1 MKKIGILFMVMLFGV
16 ITLNA
21 QNRDGQRNFDPKERA
36 KQTTERLK
44 EALDLNSDQEKKVY
58 EINLKG
64 NEKMAKMREEMQ
76 ASGGGFEGMREKMGE
91 MREEQNKEMKKVL
104 TDAQW
109 KKYEKYLEEQRANR
123 GQGRG
128 R

>member
-44 EALDLNSDQEKKVY
+44 KTL
-58 EINLKG
+58 I
-64 NEKMAKMREEMQ
+64 
-76 ASGGGFEGMREKMGE
+76 
-91 MREEQNKEMKKVL
+91 
-104 TDAQW
+104 
-109 KKYEKYLEEQRANR
+109 
-123 GQGRG
+123 
-128 R
+128 